1 MQIQILNSISTIILK
16 CSKLELENKLLKRLD
31 IADDS
36 PIFYEKTFTI
46 HTPWTVI
53 NGQFIQLF

>member
-1 MQIQILNSISTIILK
+1 MQMQIQKSVGPIMFK

-46 HTPWTVI
+46 HTTWTVI
-53 NGQFIQLF
+53 NGQFI